1 MARRLKPFWWDR
13 LALLP
18 WRIVADVESAD
29 EIPDKLPRRGAV
41 LVSEGKRQK
50 WIAFDC
56 PCQLHHRI
64 MLNLDSTR
72 YPCWQVRRGKKDRL
86 TISPSVSSRGSNSY
100 CHYFIREGKVT
111 WARD

>member
-1 MARRLKPFWWDR
+1 MARRLKTSRWDR
-13 LALLP
+13 LTLLP
-18 WRIVADVESAD
+18 WRIVANVEYAD

-41 LVSEGKRQK
+41 LVSAGKRQK

-72 YPCWQVRRGKKDRL
+72 YPYWRVRRGKKDRL
-86 TISPSVSSRGSNSY
+86 TISPSVSSHENDSY

>member
-13 LALLP
+13 LALVP

-41 LVSEGKRQK
+41 LVSAGKRNK

-56 PCQLHHRI
+56 PCQLGHRI
-64 MLNLDSTR
+64 MLNLDSAR
-72 YPCWQVRRGKKDRL
+72 YPYWQIRRGKKDRL
-86 TISPSVSSRGSNSY
+86 TISPSVSSRESDRC
-100 CHYFIREGKVT
+100 CHYFIREGKVI